1 VGSDGALSRRAWYR
15 GVTRIGIFDYGAG
28 NLHSL
33 VKAIEGGERNVSVD
47 TDIRSSLKA
56 DILILPGVG
65 AFGAAVAAMGGAQ
78 GYVRSALADGK
89 PCLGVCLG
97 MQMLFDASEETPGAE
112 SGIGLIPGQVT
123 RLLTT
128 KVPHMGWNEIEW
140 VSRGQRET
148 GNAKREM
155 GNGKRGTIVADSA
168 LRQSQMSTAYFA
180 NAYVCKP
187 EDDSRV
193 LAWTTHQDARFA
205 SVVRTA
211 NTVGVQFHPEKSS
224 VSGRNFVNGVIDEL
238 LQCS

>member
-1 VGSDGALSRRAWYR
+1 M
-15 GVTRIGIFDYGAG
+15 TRIGIFDYGAG

-33 VKAIEGGERNVSVD
+33 VKAIDGDGRSVSVD
-47 TDIRSSLKA
+47 TDIRSALKA

-140 VSRGQRET
+140 VSRGEQET
-148 GNAKREM
+148 
-155 GNGKRGTIVADSA
+155 GNGKRETGTGYREPGVVDSVV
-168 LRQSQMSTAYFA
+168 RQSQMSAAYFA
-180 NAYVCKP
+180 NAYVCDP
-187 EDDSRV
+187 EDDSPV
-193 LAWTTHQDARFA
+193 LAWTTHQNARFA

-224 VSGRNFVNGVIDEL
+224 VAGRSFVNGVIDEL
-238 LQCS
+238 LQCR